1 MARMGRF
8 RISGRSKINIGRV
21 ITKIVVTVIALWVGG
36 EIIDKVAVAINNTQ
50 TPFAKGLTL
59 IGFGEK
65 SDTAGLTDCNGYMP
79 TTCLD
84 GTVSTT
90 GILSVVG
97 IIAMASV
104 VLDFVKVR
112 MA

>member
-50 TPFAKGLTL
+50 SPFAKGLTL
-59 IGFGEK
+59 IGFSEK
-65 SDTAGLTDCNGYMP
+65 SDETGLADCNGIMP
-79 TTCLD
+79 STCLD

-112 MA
+112 MT